1 MERGFDNNG
10 KGYTTFWVDIRNG
23 QMFLTYYRDKKAPI
37 YIFQQIP
44 NSECRR
50 MTFPNDCLK
59 RNQFRLIYCQSN
71 HINSEQHINKVVID
85 ILIMSKSIVMGC
97 SILCLL
103 ARFIFIY
110 TTRTDEL

>member
-1 MERGFDNNG
+1 MESGVKRSGRGNTSFQVAII
-10 KGYTTFWVDIRNG
+10 KS
-23 QMFLTYYRDKKAPI
+23 QMFLIYCSDKKVLM
-37 YIFQQIP
+37 YILQQIP

-59 RNQFRLIYCQSN
+59 RNQFSLIYCQSN
-71 HINSEQHINKVVID
+71 HINSEQYINKVVID